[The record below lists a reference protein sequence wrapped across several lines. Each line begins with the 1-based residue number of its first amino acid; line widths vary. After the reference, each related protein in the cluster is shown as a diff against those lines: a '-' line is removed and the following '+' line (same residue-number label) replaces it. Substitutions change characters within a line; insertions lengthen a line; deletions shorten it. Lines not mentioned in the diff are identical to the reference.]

1 VAEETAATVIMECSG
16 RCLTLLTT
24 IAASAKAEAIPAR
37 TMMAEAAV
45 VARRIATPPPPTGGR
60 LRSYRITLTLV
71 VECSTS
77 FGGVDVGVSGAHPWK
92 DNDESGG
99 RGKTRDYSGD

>member
-1 VAEETAATVIMECSG
+1 MAEETTVTVVMECSG
-16 RCLTLLTT
+16 RRLTLSTT
-24 IAASAKAEAIPAR
+24 ITAPAKAGAIPAR

-45 VARRIATPPPPTGGR
+45 VARRIATPPPPIGGR

-77 FGGVDVGVSGAHPWK
+77 FGGVGVGVSGAHPWK
-92 DNDESGG
+92 DDDESGG
-99 RGKTRDYSGD
+99 RGKTCEYRGD